1 MHLDVSTNSG
11 TPKSSIS
18 IGFSIINHPC
28 WGTPIFGNPHVVFS
42 FKTNST
48 AELSDSARSHVIAQL
63 FPEAAIQV
71 VGFQLIEK
79 NVTIWMLDLFYQ
91 GKT

>member
-1 MHLDVSTNSG
+1 
-11 TPKSSIS
+11 
-18 IGFSIINHPC
+18 
-28 WGTPIFGNPHVVFS
+28 VFS